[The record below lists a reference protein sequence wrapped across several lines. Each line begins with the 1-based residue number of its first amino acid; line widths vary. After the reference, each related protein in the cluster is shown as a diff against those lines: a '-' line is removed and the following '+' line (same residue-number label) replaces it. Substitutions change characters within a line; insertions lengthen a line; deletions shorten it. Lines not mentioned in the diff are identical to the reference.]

1 MAPFTVIILAPLLLC
16 LVISDMFAIDVS
28 LLSPNAQPAGPSPVA
43 QPSATGGFNYDYMT
57 GGQLVKPNPVPVGPR
72 PVAQPSATGGVNP
85 DYMTWGQSVKPDSVP
100 VDPVPVPVAPVPV
113 PVDPV
118 PMPVES
124 EPILVGPD
132 TVVKPEKPGNTS
144 VVNFTPP
151 PSVKLVNPD
160 TTTGKVSLK
169 IKTLAMCN
177 ASLSKIPKQRFFI

>member
-1 MAPFTVIILAPLLLC
+1 MAPFRVIILAPLLLC
-16 LVISDMFAIDVS
+16 LVISDIFAIDVS
-28 LLSPNAQPAGPSPVA
+28 LLNPNAQPAGPNCVA
-43 QPSATGGFNYDYMT
+43 QPSATGGFNHDYMT

-85 DYMTWGQSVKPDSVP
+85 DYMTGGQLVKPAPVP

-132 TVVKPEKPGNTS
+132 TVVKPEKLGNTS

-151 PSVKLVNPD
+151 PSVKPVNPD

-177 ASLSKIPKQRFFI
+177 ASLSKISKQRFFI